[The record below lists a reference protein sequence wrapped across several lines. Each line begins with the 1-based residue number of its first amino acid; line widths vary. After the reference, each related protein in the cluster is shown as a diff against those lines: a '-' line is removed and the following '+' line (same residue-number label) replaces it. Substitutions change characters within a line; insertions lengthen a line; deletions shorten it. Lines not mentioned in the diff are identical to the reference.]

1 MNSKYLLAVIAL
13 GVAIGLATIFMPGK
27 NSSEN
32 DRYNANTATG
42 HNIANL
48 ISNDKPQGGN
58 FTLTST
64 LGEQSLSDFKN
75 KLVLI
80 YFGYTYCPDIC
91 PTNLGNLSVAYQ
103 QFTPEEREQLQILFV
118 SVDPERD
125 TPARLKQYADYFE
138 SNIIGLTGTAEN
150 IAEIA
155 HRYGVVYAKVDDPN
169 NGTNY
174 AVDHSAFTY
183 VVDQQ
188 GTWQEQLPHATTPD
202 SFIKTVRTYLKS

>member
-1 MNSKYLLAVIAL
+1 MSNKYLLTAVFL
-13 GVAIGLATIFMPGK
+13 GVIIGLGTLFFP
-27 NSSEN
+27 SQTN
-32 DRYNANTATG
+32 DTEQQNT
-42 HNIANL
+42 ANL
-48 ISNDKPQGGN
+48 ITNGKPVGGD
-58 FTLTST
+58 FTLNSVN
-64 LGEQSLSDFKN
+64 GEVSLKDFEG

-91 PTNLGNLSVAYQ
+91 PTNLGNLSVAYR
-103 QFTPEEREQLQILFV
+103 QFTQQERDQLQILFI

-138 SNIIGLTGTAEN
+138 SNMIGLTSDAQT
-150 IAEIA
+150 IAELSR
-155 HRYGVVYAKVDDPN
+155 RYGVVYAKVDDPN

-188 GTWQEQLPHATTPD
+188 GQWQQQLPHATTPD
-202 SFIKTVRTYLKS
+202 MFIKTVRDYLNR